1 MQINKYIFLKKK
13 HNVIKIKAKASSS
26 LPEDAILSPDKIPMT
41 RRSRAPNRFNGGP
54 TKLCSAQRWLRKL
67 RPCSQVGA
75 PGWSLSQT
83 NAFKIRVNI
92 HFRHLRKGPNIRFK
106 NFIHDFL
113 PTGSISPQA
122 LNYPHIQP
130 RLAPPCHSEAQE
142 KNW

>member
-13 HNVIKIKAKASSS
+13 HNVIKIKAKASIS
-26 LPEDAILSPDKIPMT
+26 LPEDALLSPDKIPMT
-41 RRSRAPNRFNGGP
+41 RRSRALNRFNGGP

-67 RPCSQVGA
+67 RPCSQVAA
-75 PGWSLSQT
+75 PGLPLTDKCIQD
-83 NAFKIRVNI
+83 RVNI

-106 NFIHDFL
+106 NFIPDFL
-113 PTGSISPQA
+113 PTGSISSQA